1 MSGTL
6 TIKTQTIFKQDP
18 TKQGSQLTDSQKTA
32 YIQANDKFKFD
43 YIEIKDYK
51 SQSFDNHKHLEVHF
65 SAKVKSVKG
74 DEISTWYVYASHIQ
88 KIE

>member
-1 MSGTL
+1 MPGTL

-18 TKQGSQLTDSQKTA
+18 TQQASQLTDNQKTA
-32 YIQANDKFKFD
+32 YIQANNKFNFD

-51 SQSFDNHKHLEVHF
+51 GQSFDKHQHLEVHF
-65 SAKVKSVKG
+65 SPKIKSVKG
-74 DEISTWYVYASHIQ
+74 DEISTWYVFASHVQ

>member
-18 TKQGSQLTDSQKTA
+18 TKQANQLSDSQKTA
-32 YIQANDKFKFD
+32 YIQANDKFEFD

-51 SQSFDNHKHLEVHF
+51 GQSFDNHKHLEVHF
-65 SAKVKSVKG
+65 SPKIKSVKG
-74 DEISTWYVYASHIQ
+74 DEISTWYVYAGHIQ
-88 KIE
+88 KIQ